1 MTKKTNELFIEE
13 IGMLGRGKL
22 NSTHATLRLGSNDEP
37 SVEDS
42 IQRFEDFHRLAF
54 YKAYVNNS
62 KESPKEGEDIFKAIN
77 QKSKT

>member
-1 MTKKTNELFIEE
+1 
-13 IGMLGRGKL
+13 MLGRDNT
-22 NSTHATLRLGSNDEP
+22 NSTQSTLRLESNDEP

-62 KESPKEGEDIFKAIN
+62 KEAQKEGEDIFKAIN